1 MSASKAKRPRLT
13 IRVAAIWRKK
23 WVRIAAAA
31 IGIPSVL
38 VAIVATYYYVQFARL
53 LDAQLHG
60 EHTRVLPRI
69 FARPFEL
76 RVGESLSAQ
85 QLVDRLNDLG
95 YSERSRV
102 EKEGEFTIGRDAIV
116 LIPRDGDHKGAIVRA
131 TFETPKPL
139 ASAPPRAAPAP
150 VARIAGLTVAESRFD
165 RVTLD
170 PPLLTALINTGR
182 EKRRQVPLSAI
193 PSRMR
198 NCRWTRCGHWSR

>member
-95 YSERSRV
+95 YAERT
-102 EKEGEFTIGRDAIV
+102 KADQAGEFTIES
-116 LIPRDGDHKGAIVRA
+116 GAIA
-131 TFETPKPL
+131 I
-139 ASAPPRAAPAP
+139 APYQAK
-150 VARIAGLTVAESRFD
+150 S
-165 RVTLD
+165 
-170 PPLLTALINTGR
+170 GR
-182 EKRRQVPLSAI
+182 
-193 PSRMR
+193 
-198 NCRWTRCGHWSR
+198 